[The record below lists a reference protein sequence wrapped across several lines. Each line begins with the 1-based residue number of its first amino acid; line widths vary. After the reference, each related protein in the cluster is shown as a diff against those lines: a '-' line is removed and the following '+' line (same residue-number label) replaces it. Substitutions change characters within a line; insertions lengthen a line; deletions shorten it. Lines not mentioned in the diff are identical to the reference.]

1 MWNQEFKD
9 MFWTDA
15 FLGVLFSSMCLKVC
29 DLVLS
34 SHFVFGFSSQVYV
47 HLCVETHA
55 GYE

>member
-9 MFWTDA
+9 MVWTTA
-15 FLGVLFSSMCLKVC
+15 FRGVLFSSMCLKIC
-29 DLVLS
+29 DLVYTS
-34 SHFVFGFSSQVYV
+34 YFVLRFSSQVYV